1 MNSNRLC
8 GSIHFVAGL
17 VMAHVP
23 SGLAQNTRKARTR
36 FKSNKKGRLAE
47 LFWGRRGDTLPAD
60 VLSTCYTHWLVR
72 ERD

>member
-36 FKSNKKGRLAE
+36 FKSTKKVDWPSFFGGVGE
-47 LFWGRRGDTLPAD
+47 TLYQQ
-60 VLSTCYTHWLVR
+60 TC
-72 ERD
+72 